1 MSKVDRN
8 NPKRSSASESR
19 YSLFEFERQFPDDGA
34 CLEYLV
40 SKLYPDGIYCP
51 TCGRVTKHHRETN
64 RPSYACQYCGHHEHP
79 LVGTIFENSATSLR
93 LWFYAIYL
101 MASTRCGIAAKQLE
115 RELGVTYKTAWR
127 MFHKIRTLLEQ
138 GDDVF
143 DGTVDA
149 DEMYVGGRRR
159 GTKRG
164 RPGVDS
170 HKTPV
175 FGMAQR
181 KTDEQAGRVAATV
194 VRDTKR
200 ATVLPH
206 VKKKV
211 LPESM
216 IYTDEYKVYDTL
228 GKEGYQHE
236 RVHHAEEVWVSGDV
250 HTNTIEGFWSLAK
263 RGIGGVYHSVSSKH
277 LQSYLDEYVFR
288 YNNRGDERGM
298 FMAFLERIEKVR
310 GQNPEPSPDPS
321 SS

>member
-1 MSKVDRN
+1 M
-8 NPKRSSASESR
+8 
-19 YSLFEFERQFPDDGA
+19 
-34 CLEYLV
+34 
-40 SKLYPDGIYCP
+40 YCP
-51 TCGRVTKHHRETN
+51 TCERVTKHHREKN
-64 RPSYACQYCGHHEHP
+64 RPSYACQFCGHHEHP

-101 MASTRCGIAAKQLE
+101 MSSTRCGISAKQLE

-127 MFHKIRTLLEQ
+127 MFHKIRSLLEQ
-138 GDDVF
+138 GDGVF
-143 DGTVDA
+143 DGTVEA
-149 DEMYVGGRRR
+149 DETYVGGRRR
-159 GTKRG
+159 GTRRG
-164 RPGVDS
+164 RPGKDS
-170 HKTPV
+170 HKTAV

-181 KTDEQAGRVAATV
+181 KTGERKGQVAATV

-206 VKKKV
+206 VQKKV

-216 IYTDEYKVYDTL
+216 IYTDEYTVYDSL
-228 GKEGYQHE
+228 GKEGYKHD

-288 YNNRGDERGM
+288 YNNRGDERGL
-298 FMAFLERIEKVR
+298 FMAFLDRIEKAY
-310 GQNPEPSPDPS
+310 PDPS

>member
-1 MSKVDRN
+1 M
-8 NPKRSSASESR
+8 
-19 YSLFEFERQFPDDGA
+19 
-34 CLEYLV
+34 
-40 SKLYPDGIYCP
+40 
-51 TCGRVTKHHRETN
+51 
-64 RPSYACQYCGHHEHP
+64 
-79 LVGTIFENSATSLR
+79 
-93 LWFYAIYL
+93 
-101 MASTRCGIAAKQLE
+101 
-115 RELGVTYKTAWR
+115 
-127 MFHKIRTLLEQ
+127 
-138 GDDVF
+138 
-143 DGTVDA
+143 
-149 DEMYVGGRRR
+149 
-159 GTKRG
+159 
-164 RPGVDS
+164 
-170 HKTPV
+170 
-175 FGMAQR
+175 
-181 KTDEQAGRVAATV
+181 
-194 VRDTKR
+194 RDTKR
-200 ATVLPH
+200 ATVFPH